1 MRSAVGYLVVAL
13 ALFLGGRVLF
23 GASSLEQRTADAE
36 QSLLTLRYG
45 DLDATYEALAT
56 EAAERAPI
64 PRLSQA
70 LVSSLRGQQSTTRYW
85 LGNYRRLEPARDAAG
100 ALAETDPL
108 MLELGA
114 NAAYRAAQHSADQ
127 GAAVKRIDDIVRAYT
142 DVVRVKPGDEKAAWN
157 LEFVSRVRAQ
167 FAQSRQPAFPE
178 PETRGLAGDLPLGPT
193 LHGAPGEPPPGA
205 DMKQFKVVVPM
216 RPDERKQLP
225 QGASEGEPRKKR
237 G

>member
-13 ALFLGGRVLF
+13 VLFLGGRVLF
-23 GASSLEQRTADAE
+23 GASSLEERTAAAE
-36 QSLLTLRYG
+36 QALLTLRYG
-45 DLDATYEALAT
+45 DLDATYDALAA
-56 EAAERAPI
+56 EAGDRAPI

-70 LVSSLRGQQSTTRYW
+70 LLSSLRAQQSTTRYW
-85 LGNYRRLEPARDAAG
+85 MGQYARLEPQRDAAG

-108 MLELGA
+108 LLELGA
-114 NAAYRAAQHSADQ
+114 HAAYRAAQNMGDQ
-127 GAAVKRIDDIVRAYT
+127 GAAVKRIDDIVRLYT
-142 DVVRVKPGDEKAAWN
+142 DVVRARPGDETAAWN

-193 LHGAPGEPPPGA
+193 LHGAPGEPPPGQ

>member
-23 GASSLEQRTADAE
+23 GASSLEARTADAE

-45 DLDATYEALAT
+45 DLDATYEALA
-56 EAAERAPI
+56 AETADRAPI

-70 LVSSLRGQQSTTRYW
+70 LVSSLRAQQATTRYW
-85 LGNYRRLEPARDAAG
+85 LRGYGRLEPQRDAAG

-108 MLELGA
+108 LLELGA
-114 NAAYRAAQHSADQ
+114 HAAYRSAQNAADQ
-127 GAAVKRIDDIVRAYT
+127 GAAVKRIDDIVRLYT
-142 DVVRVKPGDEKAAWN
+142 DVVRARPGDETAAWN

-193 LHGAPGEPPPGA
+193 LHGAPGEPPPDQ

>member
-13 ALFLGGRVLF
+13 ALVIGGRVLF
-23 GASSLEQRTADAE
+23 GAASLEQRAADAE

-45 DLDATYEALAT
+45 DLDATYEALAA
-56 EAAERAPI
+56 EAADRALV
-64 PRLSQA
+64 PRVSQA
-70 LVSSLRGQQSTTRYW
+70 LLQSLRAQQATTRYW
-85 LGNYRRLEPARDAAG
+85 MGAYSRLEPVRDASG
-100 ALAETDPL
+100 TLAETDPVL
-108 MLELGA
+108 LELGA
-114 NAAYRAAQHSADQ
+114 HAAYRAAQNLGDQ
-127 GAAVKRIDDIVRAYT
+127 AAAVKRIDDIVRAYA
-142 DVVRVKPGDEKAAWN
+142 DVLRARPGDETAAWN
-157 LEFVSRVRAQ
+157 YEFVSRVRAQ

-193 LHGAPGEPPPGA
+193 LHGTPGEPPEGA

>member
-23 GASSLEQRTADAE
+23 GAASLEARTADAE

-45 DLDATYEALAT
+45 DLDATYEALA
-56 EAAERAPI
+56 AETADRAPI

-70 LVSSLRGQQSTTRYW
+70 LVSSLRAQQATTRYW
-85 LGNYRRLEPARDAAG
+85 LRGYGRLEPQRDAAG

-108 MLELGA
+108 LLELGA
-114 NAAYRAAQHSADQ
+114 HAAYRSAQNAADQ
-127 GAAVKRIDDIVRAYT
+127 GAAVKRIDDIVRLYT
-142 DVVRVKPGDEKAAWN
+142 DVVRARPGDETAAWN

-193 LHGAPGEPPPGA
+193 LHGAPGEPPPDQ

>member
-23 GASSLEQRTADAE
+23 GAASLEARTADAE

-45 DLDATYEALAT
+45 DLDATYEALA
-56 EAAERAPI
+56 AETADRAPI

-70 LVSSLRGQQSTTRYW
+70 LVSSLRAQQATTRYW
-85 LGNYRRLEPARDAAG
+85 LRGYGRLEPQRDAAG

-108 MLELGA
+108 LLELGA
-114 NAAYRAAQHSADQ
+114 HAAYRSAQNAADQ
-127 GAAVKRIDDIVRAYT
+127 GAAVKRIDDIVRLYT
-142 DVVRVKPGDEKAAWN
+142 DVVRARPGDETAAWN

-193 LHGAPGEPPPGA
+193 LHGTPGEPPPDQ

>member
-13 ALFLGGRVLF
+13 ALALGGRVLF

-45 DLDATYEALAT
+45 DLDATYESLAREAGDRALV
-56 EAAERAPI
+56 
-64 PRLSQA
+64 PRVSQA
-70 LVSSLRGQQSTTRYW
+70 LVSSLRSQQSTTRYW
-85 LGNYRRLEPARDAAG
+85 MGAYGRLQPERDAAG
-100 ALAETDPL
+100 VLAETDPQ

-114 NAAYRAAQHSADQ
+114 HAAYRTAQNMGDQ
-127 GAAVKRIDDIVRAYT
+127 AAAVKRIDDIVRAYT
-142 DVVRVKPGDEKAAWN
+142 DVVRARPGDETAAWN

-193 LHGAPGEPPPGA
+193 LHGWPGEPPPGA

>member
-13 ALFLGGRVLF
+13 ALFVGGRVLF

-36 QSLLTLRYG
+36 QALLTLRYG

-56 EAAERAPI
+56 EAADGAPL
-64 PRLSQA
+64 PRVSQA
-70 LVSSLRGQQSTTRYW
+70 FVSSLQGAAVHDPLLAGQ
-85 LGNYRRLEPARDAAG
+85 LPPARAG
-100 ALAETDPL
+100 ARRRRRP
-108 MLELGA
+108 GR
-114 NAAYRAAQHSADQ
+114 NRSADARAGRQ
-127 GAAVKRIDDIVRAYT
+127 RRVSHRPAHGRPGAAVKRIDDIVRAYT